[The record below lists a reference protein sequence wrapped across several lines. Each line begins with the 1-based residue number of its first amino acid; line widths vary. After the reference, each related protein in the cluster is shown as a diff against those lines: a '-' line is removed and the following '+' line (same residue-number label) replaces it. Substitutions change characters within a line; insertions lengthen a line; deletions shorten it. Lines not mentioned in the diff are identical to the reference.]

1 MKIFYCE
8 ICDKRIINK
17 SRNKH
22 DNTKS
27 HDFMK
32 NYVTN
37 IYNYSDIIWS
47 DVENILSDNIIFHKN
62 KFNEFG
68 IYVLCKIN
76 NNVKINV
83 YKNSFE
89 LHALLPICLLEY
101 KFHDVGTL
109 YFQIAD
115 KMICETICKNLRS
128 KYDINCNPDMKIR
141 NLRIKFVSRYNNMT
155 FSYQLEQPRR
165 ILESKMVKN
174 IKNMSEE
181 EQDKYNFLV
190 CKHGLCLY

>member
-1 MKIFYCE
+1 MFYCE

-22 DNTKS
+22 HKTKS
-27 HDFMK
+27 HDFME

-47 DVENILSDNIIFHKN
+47 DVENILRDNIIIHKN
-62 KFNEFG
+62 KFNEVG

-83 YKNSFE
+83 YKSSFE
-89 LHALLPICLLEY
+89 LHALLPICLPEY
-101 KFHDVGTL
+101 KFYDVGTL
-109 YFQIAD
+109 YIQIVD

-155 FSYQLEQPRR
+155 FRYQLEQPRR
-165 ILESKMVKN
+165 ILESKMVKHM
-174 IKNMSEE
+174 KNMTE
-181 EQDKYNFLV
+181 EQNKYNFLV
-190 CKHGLCLY
+190 CKHRLCLI